1 MQRRTKIVATIGPA
15 SEDESTLRD
24 MMAAGMDV
32 ARIGLA
38 HGTLDEAI
46 ERYQRIRWVSEQEGR
61 PVGILVDLPGPKVR
75 AASFGED
82 SVRFHPDSTVE
93 LVVGNDRSTDSV
105 VEVDYEGLMDDVLVG
120 DTLDVGDGRVVLDVI
135 DKGGDRLKVRVIH
148 GGVLSGCPGV
158 HIPAARL
165 RMST

>member
-1 MQRRTKIVATIGPA
+1 MQRRTKIVTTIGPA

-82 SVRFHPDSTVE
+82 SGAVPPRQHRR
-93 LVVGNDRSTDSV
+93 VGGRQRP
-105 VEVDYEGLMDDVLVG
+105 
-120 DTLDVGDGRVVLDVI
+120 LD
-135 DKGGDRLKVRVIH
+135 
-148 GGVLSGCPGV
+148 
-158 HIPAARL
+158 
-165 RMST
+165 